1 MKIGLFGLFLLFERY
16 HRGVRSAKGGGMVN
30 FFRFLAIAWR
40 NLRLLYRWGDTA
52 TAKKPRKSHHL
63 AQISPNVET

>member
-30 FFRFLAIAWR
+30 FFRFLAFALPISSR
-40 NLRLLYRWGDTA
+40 MYQWGDTA

-63 AQISPNVET
+63 AQIIPNVET